1 MSMSAAVSSL
11 IGIVFIFR
19 YVHLGKDC
27 EGVSPMR
34 R

>member
-11 IGIVFIFR
+11 IGIVFTIP
-19 YVHLGKDC
+19 YVHLGRDC
-27 EGVSPMR
+27 EGVSRTR